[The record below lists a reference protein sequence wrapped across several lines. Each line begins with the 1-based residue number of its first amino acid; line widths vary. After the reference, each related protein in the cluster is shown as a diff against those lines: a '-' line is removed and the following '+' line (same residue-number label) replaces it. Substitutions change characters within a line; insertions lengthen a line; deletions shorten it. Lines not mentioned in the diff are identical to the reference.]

1 MLTIVSAKNPVYMSA
16 DHSSIHLDV
25 IFAEFPNQILP
36 FIANEN
42 DSYDHGVDLFNNAKN
57 GKYGDVGEYKQPTLP
72 NTTQIYN
79 RI

>member
-25 IFAEFPNQILP
+25 IFAEFSNQTLP
-36 FIANEN
+36 FIATEN
-42 DSYDHGVDLFNNAKN
+42 DLHDHGVDLFNDAKA
-57 GKYGDVGEYKQPTLP
+57 GKYGDVGEYKQPSLP
-72 NTTQIYN
+72 NATQTYN